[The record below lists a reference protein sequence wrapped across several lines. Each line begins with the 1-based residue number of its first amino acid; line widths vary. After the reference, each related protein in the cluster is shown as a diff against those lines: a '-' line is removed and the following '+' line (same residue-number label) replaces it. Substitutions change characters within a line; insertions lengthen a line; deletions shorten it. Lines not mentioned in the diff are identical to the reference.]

1 MGFCSAKAKL
11 KAINNNN
18 TNTTGSGSNSSSENW
33 GMGLLLVFFPED
45 NSSTNNN
52 NNHPTINVDRNHLLS
67 SPNSSSPSSSSS
79 SSSSLKFKSL
89 RRNGSNFILSRAQST
104 ISICALFLFITLLLF
119 TLSTFEPS
127 ITPHTPSSPRRF
139 LSHKP
144 ISKTSSFAKISHPR
158 AIKTPL
164 LQLSPTALQ
173 GMGALYRRGTRAMN
187 DLVVGHV
194 LEDVTDNDLHL
205 FLRLL
210 HRSSLTAKADLVL
223 IFPNSTSLSTFG
235 PIFQEENDSF
245 FKLVHHYDNDLN
257 TTASQKRVLGFDVTQ
272 FMKPGKKEMGESMWG
287 KRVQKS
293 NSSINSDGSGEEIE
307 TEATRLSY
315 GSVVGFESSELDPEN
330 SLAGFLDHVPM
341 SLRRWACY
349 PMLLGRVRRNF
360 KHVMLVD
367 VKNSILLRDPLGRVR
382 NRNPGSVYLST
393 KAESSSKHNKNSDK
407 TQSHFLVNSA
417 VIMGGAR
424 GVRRLSNSMLTEI
437 VRAAMQHKKK
447 NSVTE
452 SAILSQ
458 LVASEFL
465 LKNVNLVTNTESIP
479 ETSSLI
485 PGLNSASATSLSDYA
500 IIQRGN
506 GNYDFNSLIMKL
518 ICSFEEDSS
527 VYRDC

>member
-1 MGFCSAKAKL
+1 
-11 KAINNNN
+11 
-18 TNTTGSGSNSSSENW
+18 
-33 GMGLLLVFFPED
+33 
-45 NSSTNNN
+45 
-52 NNHPTINVDRNHLLS
+52 
-67 SPNSSSPSSSSS
+67 
-79 SSSSLKFKSL
+79 
-89 RRNGSNFILSRAQST
+89 
-104 ISICALFLFITLLLF
+104 
-119 TLSTFEPS
+119 
-127 ITPHTPSSPRRF
+127 
-139 LSHKP
+139 
-144 ISKTSSFAKISHPR
+144 
-158 AIKTPL
+158 
-164 LQLSPTALQ
+164 
-173 GMGALYRRGTRAMN
+173 MN

-194 LEDVTDNDLHL
+194 LEDVTDNDLRL

-223 IFPNSTSLSTFG
+223 IFPNSTSLSSFG
-235 PIFQEENDSF
+235 LIFQEENDSF
-245 FKLVHHYDNDLN
+245 FKLVHRYKDLN
-257 TTASQKRVLGFDVTQ
+257 TTAGQKRVLGFDVTQ

-293 NSSINSDGSGEEIE
+293 NFSRINSDGGGEEIE
-307 TEATRLSY
+307 TESTRLSY

-367 VKNSILLRDPLGRVR
+367 VKNSVLLRDPLGRVR
-382 NRNPGSVYLST
+382 NRSPLSVYLST
-393 KAESSSKHNKNSDK
+393 KPESSSRHNKKNSDK

-424 GVRRLSNSMLTEI
+424 GIRRLSNSMLTEI

-458 LVASEFL
+458 LIASEFL
-465 LKNVNLVTNTESIP
+465 LKNINLVTSTESIP

>member
-1 MGFCSAKAKL
+1 MGFTSAKAKL

-18 TNTTGSGSNSSSENW
+18 NNSGSGSNSSSSENW

-45 NSSTNNN
+45 NSSTSN
-52 NNHPTINVDRNHLLS
+52 NNHQTSNVDKNHLFS

-79 SSSSLKFKSL
+79 SMKSKSL

-164 LQLSPTALQ
+164 LQVSPTALQ

-194 LEDVTDNDLHL
+194 LEDVTDNDLRL

-223 IFPNSTSLSTFG
+223 IFPNSTSLSSFG

-245 FKLVHHYDNDLN
+245 FKLVHHYSKDLN
-257 TTASQKRVLGFDVTQ
+257 ATTASQKRVLGFDVSQ

-293 NSSINSDGSGEEIE
+293 NSSVNSDGGGAEIE
-307 TEATRLSY
+307 TESTRLSY

-367 VKNSILLRDPLGRVR
+367 VKNSVLLRDPLGRVR
-382 NRNPGSVYLST
+382 NRSPLSVHLST
-393 KAESSSKHNKNSDK
+393 KPESSSKHGKKNSDK

-458 LVASEFL
+458 LIASEFL
-465 LKNVNLVTNTESIP
+465 LKNINLVTNTESIP

-485 PGLNSASATSLSDYA
+485 PGLNSASATSLSNYA